1 MEDVTIYMCVSE
13 WNNFKN
19 RNSIY
24 CLNYE
29 HKSDKMV
36 KLDKNVNNIYFRK
49 VGEKYEEGYY
59 C

>member
-1 MEDVTIYMCVSE
+1 MYL
-13 WNNFKN
+13 
-19 RNSIY
+19 NSIY

-49 VGEKYEEGYY
+49 IGEKYEEGYY